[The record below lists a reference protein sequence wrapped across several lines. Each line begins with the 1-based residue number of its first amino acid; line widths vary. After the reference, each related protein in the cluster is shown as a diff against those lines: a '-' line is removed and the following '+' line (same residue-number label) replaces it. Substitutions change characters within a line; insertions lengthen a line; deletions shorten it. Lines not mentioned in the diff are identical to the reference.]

1 VAQLLWYLSACRR
14 KYRLTVRRNTVTLI
28 APEMDNIT
36 VSKCLRCY
44 SLDITPASRPKLRS
58 PSRDE
63 TFWLGLKARIMV
75 STLIWRSK
83 CRSRPVLR
91 PKYRLWCRGDG
102 VNGFFRLRL
111 DLEGLASFN
120 VTVSSSSSSSGVA
133 QDMTSCQ
140 RSIQAADK
148 TGRPEGARNTARN
161 VGLHL
166 SRPPTL
172 THIASITQPCSVVPL
187 SATTQ

>member
-36 VSKCLRCY
+36 VS
-44 SLDITPASRPKLRS
+44 S
-58 PSRDE
+58 
-63 TFWLGLKARIMV
+63 
-75 STLIWRSK
+75 
-83 CRSRPVLR
+83 
-91 PKYRLWCRGDG
+91 
-102 VNGFFRLRL
+102 
-111 DLEGLASFN
+111 
-120 VTVSSSSSSSGVA
+120 SSSSSSSGVA

-187 SATTQ
+187 SATTQWNRSRTGPAQRRNILSLYRPSHCQCALVELKSYTANEIKRNSGTPCHLCWCIFATTS